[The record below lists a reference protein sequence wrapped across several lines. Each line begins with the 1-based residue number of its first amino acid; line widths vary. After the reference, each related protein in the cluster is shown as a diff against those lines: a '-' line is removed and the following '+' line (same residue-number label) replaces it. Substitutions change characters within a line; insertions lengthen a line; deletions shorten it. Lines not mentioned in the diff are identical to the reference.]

1 MGLYVI
7 FLVWYGGN
15 GKPITAVEVDAL
27 LAEIKRR
34 AGKQDSKEESPI
46 LQQFRDL
53 TQNDD
58 GREYYMVNLLKF
70 RKKALYPE
78 GTSFSDDPLEA
89 NGR

>member
-1 MGLYVI
+1 M
-7 FLVWYGGN
+7 VWRTRQAL
-15 GKPITAVEVDAL
+15 TAVEVDAL
-27 LAEIKRR
+27 LAEIKKR

-70 RKKALYPE
+70 RKKRFTRKAV
-78 GTSFSDDPLEA
+78 PLA
-89 NGR
+89 MTQ